1 MEPISLI
8 IAALSAGAIA
18 AAKDTAGTAVKD
30 AYQGLK
36 TLIKNKFAEQGKAD

>member
-1 MEPISLI
+1 MDPISLI
-8 IAALSAGAIA
+8 LAALGAGALA

-36 TLIKNKFAEQGKAD
+36 TLIRVG